1 MATVAQSLE
10 QTAINTIRTLAMDA
24 VEAANSGHPG
34 TPMALAPVA
43 FQLWTQ
49 HLRYDPASPLWPNR
63 DRYVLSCGHA
73 SMLLYSLIH
82 LSGIREVTPDGK
94 VLDEPSLPLKEIENF
109 RQWGSRTPGHP
120 EIKHTSGVE
129 TTTGPLGQGC
139 GNSVGM
145 AIASRWLAARYNKP
159 GFELFNFNVWCQC
172 SDGDLME
179 GVSNEAASIAG
190 HLKLSNLCWIYDDNH
205 ITIEGK
211 TDLAFDEDVATRFRG
226 LGWHVV
232 AVQDAND
239 LAAIDKAYRGFLS
252 HEGSPTLIVVKSI
265 IGYGAPTKANT
276 AKAHGEPLGDEE
288 IIKTKEFYGWPSDAK
303 FLVPPGVPKY
313 FQETLGKRG
322 AQLHR
327 DWVKLFN
334 DYEKKCPE
342 LAAELRMIQSA
353 KLPTGWDK
361 DLPVFPPD
369 AKGMASRVSG
379 GKALNAVAK
388 NVPWLLGGSAD
399 LAPSTK
405 TLLTFEEAGGDL
417 EANNPGGRNMHFGIR
432 EHGMVA
438 AVNGMVL
445 CGLRAYGATFFVFS
459 DYCRPSIRLAA
470 IMKIPTIIV
479 FTHDSIGVGED
490 GPTHEPIEQLSACR
504 AIPRLLVLRPA
515 DANETSEAWRVAM
528 QQTERPVILLLTRQD
543 LPTLDRTKYAPA
555 SGVAK
560 GGYVLAEASGNGA
573 PDVILMST
581 GSEVQYAIA
590 AHEKLVA
597 GGIRSRV
604 VSLPSFEI
612 FNEQPAKYR
621 DEVLPPTV
629 TKRIAVEAGVRQC
642 WDKFLGQQGTFIGLD
657 TYGASAPYQE
667 IYKHRGITPEAII
680 AAAKELCSQ

>member
-1 MATVAQSLE
+1 MATVAQDIE
-10 QTAINTIRTLAMDA
+10 QTSINTIRTLAMDA
-24 VEAANSGHPG
+24 VQKANSGHPG

-43 FQLWTQ
+43 YELWTK
-49 HLRYDPASPLWPNR
+49 HLRYDPANPVWPNR
-63 DRYVLSCGHA
+63 DRFVLSCGHA

-82 LSGIREVTPDGK
+82 LSGIKDMSPDGTK
-94 VLDEPSLPLKEIENF
+94 VVDAPSLTLKDLEDF
-109 RQWGSRTPGHP
+109 RQWGSKTPGHP
-120 EIKHTSGVE
+120 ETKHTSGVE

-159 GFELFNFNVWCQC
+159 GFELFNFNVWTLC

-179 GVSNEAASIAG
+179 GITNEAASIAG
-190 HLKLSNLCWIYDDNH
+190 HLKLSNLCWIYDNNH

-226 LGWHVV
+226 LGWHVL

-239 LAAIDKAYRGFLS
+239 LAALEKAYKGFLS
-252 HEGSPTLIVVKSI
+252 HDGSPTLIVVKSV
-265 IGYGAPTKANT
+265 IGYGAPTKQGT

-288 IIKTKEFYGWPSDAK
+288 IKKTKEAYGWPDKK
-303 FLVPPGVPKY
+303 FYVPTEVPKH

-322 AQLHR
+322 AGLHSE
-327 DWVKLFN
+327 WLTLFKE
-334 DYEKKCPE
+334 YEKKYPE
-342 LAAELRMIQSA
+342 LATELTMIQQH
-353 KLPTGWDK
+353 KLPNGWDK
-361 DLPVFPPD
+361 DLPTFPAD
-369 AKGMASRVSG
+369 AKGTASRVSG
-379 GKALNAVAK
+379 GKVENAIAK
-388 NVPWLLGGSAD
+388 NVPWMLGGSAD

-405 TLLTFEEAGGDL
+405 TLIDGATDL

-445 CGLRAYGATFFVFS
+445 CGLRAFGATFFVFS

-470 IMKIPTIIV
+470 IMKIPTIVV

-490 GPTHEPIEQLSACR
+490 GPTHEPVEQLAACR

-515 DANETSEAWRVAM
+515 DANETAECWRLAM
-528 QQTERPVILLLTRQD
+528 EQTERPAILCLTRQD
-543 LPTLDRTKYAPA
+543 LPTMDRTKYAPA
-555 SGVAK
+555 TGVEK
-560 GGYVLAEASGNGA
+560 GGYVLADAPGKGA

-604 VSLPSFEI
+604 VSLPSFEL
-612 FNEQPAKYR
+612 FDEQPASYR
-621 DEVLPPTV
+621 NEVLPPTV
-629 TKRIAVEAGVRQC
+629 LKRIGVEAGVRQC
-642 WDKFLGQQGTFIGLD
+642 WDKYLGIDGAFVGLD

-667 IYKHRGITPEAII
+667 IYEHRGITAEAIV
-680 AAAKELCSQ
+680 AKAHEILGK